1 MGRNVAPTSQGGDL
15 ALRLRRLSDGA
26 RAAKQLYTDECVGR
40 DAVIYEA
47 YEAGWGIRLLER
59 ETGLSD
65 SQVQRIVDRETA
77 TRQQELTERVRL

>member
-1 MGRNVAPTSQGGDL
+1 MPQGDL
-15 ALRLRRLSDGA
+15 VLRLRRTSDGA
-26 RAAKQLYTDECVGR
+26 RASKQVYTDDCVTR

-47 YEAGWGIRLLER
+47 YESGWGIRQLER

-77 TRQQELTERVRL
+77 IRQQDLAELVDG

>member
-1 MGRNVAPTSQGGDL
+1 MPQGDL
-15 ALRLRRLSDGA
+15 SLRLRRLSDAA
-26 RAAKQLYTDECVGR
+26 RAAHELYTDECAGR
-40 DAVIYEA
+40 DDVIYEA

-77 TRQQELTERVRL
+77 RRQHEASNGA